1 MRRKTLRSQG
11 EDRVPGRRDQIR
23 IHSAESAE
31 GRPNDRGGERT
42 VNELF
47 PDLMAESAEIRFL
60 LTTAYMGICAVQ
72 DFKSR
77 RISLP
82 LTACAGCAA
91 IVLDLPV
98 IAGRGNGVL
107 LMTAGLLPGAL
118 LLLLSAAAKGA
129 AGRGDGYCFLILG
142 ALCGPKTAWTIAAEA
157 LFLASLSGIALMI
170 LRKAQRKTRLPF
182 LLFAGA
188 AWAGDTVLR
197 LSGIIW

>member
-23 IHSAESAE
+23 IHSAGSAE

-118 LLLLSAAAKGA
+118 LLLLSAALLARWEITFYLHPERFSENTNDYLRCQNCTEK
-129 AGRGDGYCFLILG
+129 
-142 ALCGPKTAWTIAAEA
+142 LCAHKKQLKTLWVQIAEFTA
-157 LFLASLSGIALMI
+157 
-170 LRKAQRKTRLPF
+170 RKKQQ
-182 LLFAGA
+182 LLK
-188 AWAGDTVLR
+188 
-197 LSGIIW
+197 